1 MLFIISKI
9 HRRPL
14 SIHNE
19 NKKVEIKLNEIYSA
33 HSFCGFCVEYSFAM
47 STPPEAKQQNND
59 NARAE
64 DLEDWSLTFPSDLPE
79 SVAFEIPLEKKVSF
93 LFSIIN
99 KTLPTSRVISP
110 LFYVFIR
117 YCDVGNQCNSLVD
130 SDETCRTGR

>member
-59 NARAE
+59 PNPNRAE

-110 LFYVFIR
+110 LFTYSFVT
-117 YCDVGNQCNSLVD
+117 VM
-130 SDETCRTGR
+130 